1 MKKMV
6 VLALYVMLV
15 AVIFSNS
22 LLAVDAEALK
32 GEELFTRTNLKAQGC
47 TVFFQNMSKSKGF
60 IPVGTA
66 VEITNVGKK
75 YIKFKVLDTG
85 KQYKLEAL
93 SDFYDRYFVKS
104 INDIGLKN
112 ISDKTMQYVKDMQVE
127 PGMTKEE
134 VYISRG
140 CPAFIAWGVKS
151 WFATPNEIMSSNTW
165 YYNAGT
171 SKIEMLVI
179 FENGVVEEISSKIK
193 KP

>member
-1 MKKMV
+1 MKKMIILMLCAMLASG
-6 VLALYVMLV
+6 VL
-15 AVIFSNS
+15 SNS
-22 LLAVDAEALK
+22 LSAMDAKAIE
-32 GEELFTRTNLKAQGC
+32 GEELFTRTNLKAQGSK
-47 TVFFQNMSKSKGF
+47 VFFQNMSKLKGF

-66 VEITNVGKK
+66 VGITKVGKQ

-93 SDFYDRYFVKS
+93 SDFYDRYFVKNIDDVGLQN
-104 INDIGLKN
+104 INE
-112 ISDKTMQYVKDMQVE
+112 KTMQYVNNMQVE

-140 CPAFIAWGVKS
+140 CPAFIGWGIKS
-151 WFATPNEIMSSNTW
+151 WFATLDEIMSSNTW

-179 FENGVVEEISSKIK
+179 FENGVVKEATSKIK